1 MNSKTIVLFLLALH
15 LASCSKKSTEEQV
28 GVWIAEH
35 IHPIKT
41 VVAENGFE
49 DLTPL
54 KEIVG
59 DARIVSLGEPT
70 HGNREVFQLKH
81 RMIEFFVEE
90 MGFNNFILECPFAEA
105 HDVNRYVLDGIG
117 DPKKA
122 LAGIYFWTWDTEEV
136 LALIEWMRT
145 YNADPNHET
154 KVKFYGMDVQDP
166 ERAARVMLNYLK
178 KVDPKLEQAVRP
190 ELGIL
195 EVQFS
200 EPVSLGRRPYIPQ
213 EYDEK
218 SLLEIK
224 RVMNAFQQKKQDYIS
239 ATSQT
244 DWSWAKKHARQVEIW
259 IEACINDGE
268 NYVLIRDKEQA
279 ENIKWVLD
287 QEGNSSKAIVWAH
300 NCHVSNA
307 APKDDVPMHG
317 YYLREIYGDQ
327 LKIFGFFFNQGGFKA
342 IDANIPSKGMT
353 NFTIGKAPPGSL
365 EHTLAS
371 SQHSLAILDLHELP
385 DEGSIHEW
393 FNTMRPTRHSGGGY
407 NENNPEDYFWSYI
420 PAEAY
425 DILIYLDSTTPTKS
439 INDAA
444 YEYIW
449 MLDKKLET
457 PSNLDFEN
465 GNAGD
470 TPEDWMVWSK
480 FQRLDVEFSVNDI
493 NPYKGKLS
501 AMIRRPEGIAYG
513 EITPSL
519 TQRIK
524 ASQYRG
530 KTIRLKAACRSKVE
544 SPGFAFFRLT
554 VDPGVLESAHNGMP
568 PLFDSL
574 DSFRI
579 ENSDWSVYEIV
590 VKVPEEAES
599 ITYGIYL
606 RDSGTVWIDEVSIEV
621 IE

>member
-1 MNSKTIVLFLLALH
+1 MKTNLFLLL
-15 LASCSKKSTEEQV
+15 LSLFSCAEKSGDYQV
-28 GVWIAEH
+28 KEWISEH
-35 IHPIKT
+35 AVPITTVQPSSGFDDLEPIK
-41 VVAENGFE
+41 
-49 DLTPL
+49 DM
-54 KEIVG
+54 VG

-81 RMIEFFVEE
+81 RMIEFLVEE

-105 HDVNRYVLDGIG
+105 YDINRYILEGIG

-122 LAGIYFWTWDTEEV
+122 LAGIYFWTWDTEEF

-145 YNADPNHET
+145 YNADPSHET

-166 ERAARVMLNYLK
+166 ERAARVMLDYLK
-178 KVDPKLEQAVRP
+178 KVDPKLEESVRP

-200 EPVSLGRRPYIPQ
+200 EPVSLGRRPYIPE
-213 EYDEK
+213 EYDET

-224 RVMNAFQQKKQDYIS
+224 RVMNAFQQNKQAYIS
-239 ATSQT
+239 VTSET
-244 DWSWAKKHARQVEIW
+244 EWSWAKKHTRQVEIW

-268 NYVLIRDKEQA
+268 NYAEIRDKEQA

-287 QEGNSSKAIVWAH
+287 QQGDSSKAIVWAH

-317 YYLREIYGDQ
+317 YYLRKMYGDQ
-327 LKIFGFFFNQGGFKA
+327 LKIFGLFFNQGGFKA
-342 IDANIPSKGMT
+342 IDAHMPSRGMT
-353 NFTIGKAPPGSL
+353 DFFVGKVPDNTL
-365 EHTLAS
+365 EHTLSS
-371 SQHSLAILDLHELP
+371 SQHAIAVLDLNELP
-385 DEGSIHEW
+385 EKGPIHQW
-393 FNTMRPTRHSGGGY
+393 FNTLRPTRHSGGGY
-407 NENNPEDYFWSYI
+407 NENKPEDYFWSYV

-425 DILIYLDSTTPTKS
+425 NILVYIDSTTPTKS

-457 PSNLDFEN
+457 PTNLDFES
-465 GNAGD
+465 GYPGD
-470 TPEDWMVWSK
+470 APEGWMVWSK

-493 NPYKGKLS
+493 NPYKGKQS
-501 AMIRRPEGIAYG
+501 AMIHRPDGIAYG

-519 TQRIK
+519 TQRIN
-524 ASQYRG
+524 ASHYRG
-530 KTIRLKAACRSKVE
+530 KTIKIKAACRSLVKA
-544 SPGFAFFRLT
+544 PGFAFFRLT
-554 VDPGVLESAHNGMP
+554 VDPGVLESAHHGMP
-568 PLFDSL
+568 PIFDSL
-574 DSFRI
+574 DSVRI
-579 ENSDWSVYEIV
+579 ETSDWNVYEIEA
-590 VKVPEEAES
+590 KVPEEASS

-606 RDSGTVWIDEVSIEV
+606 RDSGTVWIDTVSIEV

>member
-1 MNSKTIVLFLLALH
+1 MKTTLFLILL
-15 LASCSKKSTEEQV
+15 LLFSCAEKSGDYQV
-28 GVWIAEH
+28 KEWISEH
-35 IHPIKT
+35 AVPIATVQPRSGFDDLEPIK
-41 VVAENGFE
+41 
-49 DLTPL
+49 DM
-54 KEIVG
+54 VG

-81 RMIEFFVEE
+81 RMIEFLVEE

-105 HDVNRYVLDGIG
+105 YDINRYILDGIG

-122 LAGIYFWTWDTEEV
+122 LAGIYFWTWDTEEI

-145 YNADPNHET
+145 YNSDPSHET

-166 ERAARVMLNYLK
+166 ERAARVMLDYLK
-178 KVDPKLEQAVRP
+178 KVDPKLKEAVQP

-195 EVQFS
+195 EIQFS
-200 EPVSLGRRPYIPQ
+200 EPVSLGRRPYIPE
-213 EYDEK
+213 EYDET

-224 RVMNAFQQKKQDYIS
+224 RVMNAFHQNKQDYIS
-239 ATSQT
+239 ATSET
-244 DWSWAKKHARQVEIW
+244 EWSWAKMHARQVEIW
-259 IEACINDGE
+259 IEACINEGE
-268 NYVLIRDKEQA
+268 NYVTIRDKEQA
-279 ENIKWVLD
+279 ENIKWILD
-287 QEGNSSKAIVWAH
+287 QQGDSSKAIVWAH

-317 YYLREIYGDQ
+317 YYLRKIYGDQ
-327 LKIFGFFFNQGGFKA
+327 LKIFGLFFNQGGFKA
-342 IDANIPSKGMT
+342 IDANMPSKGVT
-353 NFTIGKAPPGSL
+353 NFSVGKAPPGTL
-365 EHTLAS
+365 EHALAS
-371 SQHSLAILDLHELP
+371 CQHAHAFLDLGELP
-385 DEGSIHEW
+385 NKGPIREW
-393 FNTMRPTRHSGGGY
+393 FNTLRPTRHSGGGY

-425 DILIYLDSTTPTKS
+425 DILVYLDSTTPTKS

-457 PSNLDFEN
+457 PTNLDFES
-465 GNAGD
+465 GNPGD
-470 TPEDWMVWSK
+470 APEGWMVWSK

-493 NPYKGKLS
+493 NPYKGKQS
-501 AMIRRPEGIAYG
+501 AMIHRPEGIAYG

-519 TQRIK
+519 TQRIN

-530 KTIRLKAACRSKVE
+530 KTIRLKAACRYQVE
-544 SPGFAFFRLT
+544 ARGFAFFRLT
-554 VDPGVLESAHNGMP
+554 VDPGVLESAHDGMP

-574 DSFRI
+574 DDVRI
-579 ENSDWSVYEIV
+579 KTSDWSVYEIEA
-590 VKVPEEAES
+590 KVPEEAES

-606 RDSGTVWIDEVSIEV
+606 RDPGTVWIDAVSIEV